1 MNLGDL
7 VGSGP
12 HLCGPDTSILEASL
26 AMEESDLGSLAVVD
40 GRDLIGLV
48 TERDLRRTLAGR
60 IDPEQTAVSEIMSKD
75 PDTFGPDLD
84 VWDAAAWIAGSGYR
98 HLPVVDGSGDLL
110 GVVSVRDLLRSLV
123 DTI

>member
-7 VGSGP
+7 VGAAP
-12 HLCGPDTSILEASL
+12 HMCGPDTTILEAAL

-48 TERDLRRTLAGR
+48 TERDLRHTIAGR
-60 IDPEQTAVSEIMSKD
+60 IDPGRTTVSQIMSKD
-75 PDTFGPDLD
+75 PDTFDPDLD
-84 VWDAAAWIAGSGYR
+84 VWDAAAWLAGSGYR
-98 HLPVVDGSGDLL
+98 HLPVVDDGGAVL

-123 DTI
+123 ETI